1 MDFNKAVKNIN
12 RALYRKKP
20 ESIDNLWVKRNCRTT
35 YFFVEE
41 NIKTELGETDWDR
54 IISGLD
60 RPHQRLWMRGV
71 KMSKR
76 SVESYEDR
84 CEVDMVMKKYKYKLY
99 TFFAQ
104 ENEEDKRIC
113 DLISIR
119 LVRTAQKGNHLARD
133 KAVELAGYLVSNWL
147 ETDARVFRWRG
158 YNELI
163 RKTVEDCI
171 RRYRYTGSF
180 IGYLHKT
187 LEYTGR
193 GLLPGEVLCLDETS
207 PITKRKKIDSVI
219 HDSHSGNFIFF
230 MRNR

>member
-76 SVESYEDR
+76 SVELYEDQ
-84 CEVDMVMKKYKYKLY
+84 CEVDMIMKKYKYKLY

-119 LVRTAQKGNHLARD
+119 LVRTGQRGNRLARD

-147 ETDARVFRWRG
+147 E
-158 YNELI
+158 N
-163 RKTVEDCI
+163 
-171 RRYRYTGSF
+171 
-180 IGYLHKT
+180 
-187 LEYTGR
+187 
-193 GLLPGEVLCLDETS
+193 
-207 PITKRKKIDSVI
+207 
-219 HDSHSGNFIFF
+219 
-230 MRNR
+230 